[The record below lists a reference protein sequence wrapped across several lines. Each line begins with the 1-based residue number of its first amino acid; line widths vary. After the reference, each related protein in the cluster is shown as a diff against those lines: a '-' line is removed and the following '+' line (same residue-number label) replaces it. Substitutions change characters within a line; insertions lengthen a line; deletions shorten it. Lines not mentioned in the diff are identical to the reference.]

1 MLRRSLDRGVYGKT
15 RTTDCLPHSTKEASY
30 PCRAFRVTNPVCEFF
45 WKGSQLL
52 LVLLICC
59 WHHESTYHAVSSDG
73 KNAVKAIQFAEYGGS
88 EVLKVVDVEEP
99 HAGPGQIRVAVRA
112 AGVNAFDWKFR
123 RGDLAAF
130 MRVDFPTGVGLDA
143 SGVVDE
149 VGDGVKG
156 VAVGDEVFGGIP
168 LEDAAT
174 RAAAQYAVLAE
185 WSKKPKSL
193 SFEEAAGYPMSTEAA
208 RRALNVL
215 PLESGQTL
223 LINGA
228 AGGVGLAAVQFALAG
243 GATVIGTAS
252 EGHHGYLRSLGAI
265 PTTYGPGLVER
276 VRELAPGGVDVA
288 FDAVGFGVLPEL
300 IELTGSAAKVITIAD
315 DRAADYGVRFSG
327 GMGPDRSSGARAE
340 AAALFEQGKFRLPVA
355 ETFSL
360 DNISA
365 AHAKSEQG
373 HVLGKFVVTL

>member
-1 MLRRSLDRGVYGKT
+1 MK
-15 RTTDCLPHSTKEASY
+15 
-30 PCRAFRVTNPVCEFF
+30 
-45 WKGSQLL
+45 
-52 LVLLICC
+52 
-59 WHHESTYHAVSSDG
+59 AV
-73 KNAVKAIQFAEYGGS
+73 QFSEYGGP
-88 EVLKVVDVEEP
+88 EVLKVVDVGEP
-99 HAGPGQIRVAVRA
+99 HPGPGQIRVAVRA

-123 RGDLAAF
+123 RGELAAF
-130 MRVDFPTGVGLDA
+130 MHVDFPTGVGLDA

-149 VGDGVKG
+149 VGDGVEEI
-156 VAVGDEVFGGIP
+156 AVGDEVFGSIP
-168 LEDAAT
+168 LDSAAT
-174 RAAAQYAVLAE
+174 WAAAQYAVLAE
-185 WSKKPKSL
+185 WAKKPKTL

-223 LINGA
+223 IVHGA

-243 GATVIGTAS
+243 EASVIGTAS
-252 EGHHGYLRSLGAI
+252 EGHHQYLRALGVI
-265 PTTYGPGLVER
+265 PTTYGPGLADR

-300 IELTGSAAKVITIAD
+300 IELTGDAGKVITIAD
-315 DRAADYGVRFSG
+315 NRAAEYGVRFSG
-327 GMGPDRSSGARAE
+327 GVGPDRAPEARAE

-360 DNISA
+360 DNIAA

-373 HVLGKFVVTL
+373 HVLGKFVVTV